1 MEDGKRLENLSWR
14 LWNRETFCCA
24 QPDRLS
30 PPANSFKPHAATTD
44 IPLPDL
50 SSSLESAVSDELDL
64 MPQARPELTRHLSTE
79 SRTRGGEKHIT
90 PVDLEKIVISI
101 KESQHLERVAE
112 PLALG

>member
-30 PPANSFKPHAATTD
+30 PPASFKPHAATAD

-50 SSSLESAVSDELDL
+50 SSSLESAVSDELDDSL
-64 MPQARPELTRHLSTE
+64 VPQARPELTRHLSTE
-79 SRTRGGEKHIT
+79 SRIRGYRGSAAPSTYPTRH
-90 PVDLEKIVISI
+90 
-101 KESQHLERVAE
+101 
-112 PLALG
+112 